1 MPCRYVIDAEHGLVI
16 STAWDRVTFA
26 EADAHQDRLASDPSF
41 NPDFKQL
48 VDATK
53 VTDLDI
59 SIDEAKTIFGR
70 KTFSSSSRCAFLG
83 RGLSILGMGRLIE
96 AQAEM
101 AEGRKQV
108 RVFSDR
114 ESALKWLGLE
124 TLPRPLL

>member
-1 MPCRYVIDAEHGLVI
+1 MPCRYVIDVEQHLVI

-26 EADAHQDRLASDPSF
+26 EVDAQQDRLISDPGF
-41 NPDFKQL
+41 NPEFKQL

-59 SIDEAKTIFGR
+59 SIDQVKTIFGR
-70 KTFSSSSRCAFLG
+70 KTFSSSSQCAFLG
-83 RGLSILGMGRLIE
+83 SSLSILGMGRLIE

-101 AEGRKQV
+101 AEGREQV
-108 RVFSDR
+108 RVFSNR

-124 TLPRPLL
+124 TLPRQLQ